1 MEQSY
6 VPPKD
11 QDIDQAVDKLENQ
24 DVEDF
29 VENEFGRVAPIS
41 KGEEQKRQEK
51 MEQVASRSFSQRN
64 LVEVRAQKGEL
75 SKDMIDKMVEAEI
88 DNTVAELRRLNPG
101 MSETEAKQYL
111 DGFKESYDEMVAGER
126 QREKKRAQDEAA
138 ENAFNKRV
146 GRAEDDAIARA
157 ERIENIKAETAANRD
172 IQEFLAAVSE
182 EQFRSSPDFPGV
194 VRELVQKF
202 TKDANEIAGMESH
215 IYEALDAKYPK
226 KTQQVDLGKDDL
238 SDSEIDDL
246 FK

>member
-11 QDIDQAVDKLENQ
+11 QDVDQAVDELESQN
-24 DVEDF
+24 VEDF
-29 VENEFGRVAPIS
+29 VENEFGRVAPVS
-41 KGEEQKRQEK
+41 KGEEQKKQEK
-51 MEQVASRSFSQRN
+51 MERVASQSFSQRN
-64 LVEVRAQKGEL
+64 LVEARAQKGEL

-88 DNTVAELRRLNPG
+88 GNTVAELRRINPE
-101 MSETEAKQYL
+101 MSATDAKKYL

-126 QREKKRAQDEAA
+126 QREKKRVQDEAT

-146 GRAEDDAIARA
+146 GHAEDDAIVRA
-157 ERIENIKAETAANRD
+157 ERIQDIKAETADNRD

-202 TKDANEIAGMESH
+202 TKDANEIAGMESY
-215 IYEALDAKYPK
+215 IYETLDAKYPK
-226 KTQQVDLGKDDL
+226 KAQQVDLGKDDL